1 MYHTSKIFSVRLL
14 DGALAGVLKNQTESG
29 VNSRAW
35 FMHVTCQG
43 DCWNT
48 LRPSQSAFKKKK
60 QPLYC
65 HKLFYIK
72 TQEVL

>member
-60 QPLYC
+60 
-65 HKLFYIK
+65 
-72 TQEVL
+72 TAAVLS